1 MQRGFLGYRVSPDAM
16 IRFSYMN
23 LAATTAVFDLEID
36 KRLDLA
42 PETTGKPPLWDTAWS
57 LGLRFTLDLP
67 LGGSWQMGPR
77 TSFS

>member
-42 PETTGKPPLWDTAWS
+42 PAS
-57 LGLRFTLDLP
+57 LRSGIRLGVWGCGLQLI
-67 LGGSWQMGPR
+67 
-77 TSFS
+77 

>member
-1 MQRGFLGYRVSPDAM
+1 MQRRFMGYRVSPDAM

-23 LAATTAVFDLEID
+23 LAAITAVYDLEIA

-42 PETTGKPPLWDTAWS
+42 PETTGEPPLWDTAWS
-57 LGLRFTLDLP
+57 LGLRSTVDLS

>member
-23 LAATTAVFDLEID
+23 LAAITALYDLEIA

-42 PETTGKPPLWDTAWS
+42 PETTGEPPPWDTAWS
-57 LGLRFTLDLP
+57 LGLRSTVDLS